1 MNFIKKIVKIKRG
14 FKKFMK
20 KFYFLSLFFPG
31 IIFFKIIFAFTT
43 PTDFFCVQV
52 ITPAKNP
59 KTGECREFSTPCA
72 VPEGWVKVKSCAADQ
87 TEIKDQIL
95 VCQDLYWYD
104 DVKRECQGPKKFCG
118 AFMYQGLRTF
128 KTKEECQEDLQK
140 QDFYLSPQPSLLPT
154 IPALKKEKKVP
165 VGQPLD
171 LCALSDN
178 YLSQI
183 NDLVKEA
190 ELFRNQGDL
199 EGEKNILEKIR
210 ILKEKIEQSKKECAK
225 MLETKT
231 KIEKNDAE
239 ILKEVCQTKEKIEKK
254 VEYYKELLSFPLEEI
269 EKRGYKKEEIEKIL
283 NELLLE
289 KEKIKS
295 LCSGE
300 KLKEEV
306 GIIKPVVPE
315 DSKEIVNYYKEK
327 VASIIE
333 KPSFPESQVQE
344 IKKLNQ
350 ETQEMAKELIRTK
363 EQISLKE
370 AQNLFEKIELQAGKI
385 KINEEEVKAS
395 QEKNIEVMINK
406 KPVTISVSE
415 KKANLKEENL
425 TVELEAPFVLE
436 KEKAFFQNQEI
447 KATPKEA
454 LSKADLKNPQVLS
467 IKLRLKE
474 NQPVYEIKAV
484 EERKFFFVF
493 PVKVKKEIILD
504 ATKEEFSKIEEKKPW
519 WSFFAF

>member
-1 MNFIKKIVKIKRG
+1 
-14 FKKFMK
+14 
-20 KFYFLSLFFPG
+20 LS
-31 IIFFKIIFAFTT
+31 
-43 PTDFFCVQV
+43 
-52 ITPAKNP
+52 N
-59 KTGECREFSTPCA
+59 
-72 VPEGWVKVKSCAADQ
+72 
-87 TEIKDQIL
+87 
-95 VCQDLYWYD
+95 
-104 DVKRECQGPKKFCG
+104 KRENRKKK
-118 AFMYQGLRTF
+118 LNI
-128 KTKEECQEDLQK
+128 TK
-140 QDFYLSPQPSLLPT
+140 
-154 IPALKKEKKVP
+154 
-165 VGQPLD
+165 
-171 LCALSDN
+171 N
-178 YLSQI
+178 
-183 NDLVKEA
+183 
-190 ELFRNQGDL
+190 
-199 EGEKNILEKIR
+199 
-210 ILKEKIEQSKKECAK
+210 
-225 MLETKT
+225 
-231 KIEKNDAE
+231 
-239 ILKEVCQTKEKIEKK
+239 
-254 VEYYKELLSFPLEEI
+254 SFPLEEI

-283 NELLLE
+283 NELLSE

-333 KPSFPESQVQE
+333 KPSFPENQVQE

-385 KINEEEVKAS
+385 KINEEEIKVS

-425 TVELEAPFVLE
+425 TVEVEAPFVLE
-436 KEKAFFQNQEI
+436 KEKALFQNQEI

-484 EERKFFFVF
+484 EERKFFFFF

-504 ATKEEFSKIEEKKPW
+504 ATKEEFSKIEEKNLGGV
-519 WSFFAF
+519 FLLFN